1 LIQQRFE
8 IEEKLMS
15 HSRRSVLAAG
25 ATGLASL
32 AATAGQSK
40 AHAYHTDLAV
50 ADLVGRSE
58 KANAALM
65 RGDIETYLGLIT
77 LSEDFTLMSPFGGE
91 PSRGTY
97 TRERWEEIG
106 KFFKNG
112 ILKQE
117 LVQAY
122 GSADMVVLAIIEH
135 GHGEVG
141 GLPAQEWPL
150 RVTLVYR
157 REGSEWLLVHRH
169 ADPLV
174 KGITLEQSAS
184 LARDGKGS

>member
-1 LIQQRFE
+1 
-8 IEEKLMS
+8 MS
-15 HSRRSVLAAG
+15 PSRRTLIAAG

-32 AATAGQSK
+32 AANGRQNPNI
-40 AHAYHTDLAV
+40 DLAV

-58 KANAALM
+58 TANAALM
-65 RGDIETYLGLIT
+65 RGDIDSYLGLIK
-77 LSEDFTLMSPFGGE
+77 LSDDFTLMSPFGGQ
-91 PSRGTY
+91 PSKGAY

-106 KFFKNG
+106 KFFENG
-112 ILKQE
+112 TLKQE

-122 GSADMVVLAIIEH
+122 GSADMIVLAVIEH
-135 GHGEVG
+135 CHGEVG

-157 REGSEWLLVHRH
+157 RQGSEWLLVHRH

-174 KGITLEQSAS
+174 KGISLEQSAA
-184 LARDGKGS
+184 LARGGKAF